1 MEFELQLIEAMELVY
16 NELLDSNAYSINK
29 STVYEA
35 VTSLRTSKLSLGV
48 SSKLKQLTTKPE
60 SLFEA
65 PLSKVSKATEKSI
78 K

>member
-1 MEFELQLIEAMELVY
+1 MQILEAIELVY
-16 NELLDSNAYSINK
+16 NELNETNSNSVNK

-48 SSKLKQLTTKPE
+48 SSKLKSLTTKPE

-65 PLSKVSKATEKSI
+65 PLSQIS
-78 K
+78 